1 MSKSFGDMPE
11 APFRIILP
19 LPEIN
24 ESASLSHSFKQVS
37 SLTSFLFFSRLN
49 FVFIFSLY
57 FLCPV
62 KSQQFI

>member
-24 ESASLSHSFKQVS
+24 ESENLSHSFKQVI
-37 SLTSFLFFSRLN
+37 
-49 FVFIFSLY
+49 VIF
-57 FLCPV
+57 
-62 KSQQFI
+62 QG